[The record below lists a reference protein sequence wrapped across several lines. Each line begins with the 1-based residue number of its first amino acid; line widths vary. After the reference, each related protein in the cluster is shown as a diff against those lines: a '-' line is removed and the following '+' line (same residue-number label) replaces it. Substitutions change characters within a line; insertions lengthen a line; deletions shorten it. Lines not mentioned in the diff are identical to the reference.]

1 MFYRHYPVRNPIEK
15 WSKPIHLPQRRRSSW
30 SSWAHPRSAPRL
42 LRLSLSPPP
51 PGAFSTL
58 CRTWRWAVVKGHWS
72 YLQYIYDTYI
82 YHIYIMYIHVSY
94 ICIIYICIIY
104 MYHIYVSNICVIYI
118 YIIYTYHIILYM
130 CACIFCLTSSRIHRI
145 GCWVIHMHIP
155 FHWQSHGE
163 APGATEN
170 RVPSHGEFYRK
181 PRQPE
186 GTPAFFH

>member
-1 MFYRHYPVRNPIEK
+1 M
-15 WSKPIHLPQRRRSSW
+15 
-30 SSWAHPRSAPRL
+30 
-42 LRLSLSPPP
+42 
-51 PGAFSTL
+51 
-58 CRTWRWAVVKGHWS
+58 C
-72 YLQYIYDTYI
+72 
-82 YHIYIMYIHVSY
+82 HIY
-94 ICIIYICIIY
+94 
-104 MYHIYVSNICVIYI
+104 
-118 YIIYTYHIILYM
+118 IYTYHIILYM